1 MQYSDVS
8 TCDYADALTVN
19 QFMSADIRALW
30 PQHTRL
36 AGPAFTV
43 ECPPGDHLML
53 HAAIYRAQ
61 PGDILVVKGD
71 NKLALAGGNVC
82 AIAQQN
88 GIKGMIVDGYVRD
101 VAEITQMEFPVYARG
116 SFPKPAAKRK
126 LGTLQQTIRCGGV
139 EVNNGDIVIADED
152 GVAVIPAL
160 EAKRAFE
167 IALKRN
173 QQDSGMTLA
182 EWREQHLE
190 KVQSTLTTLGF
201 TE

>member
-19 QFMSADIRALW
+19 QFMCADIRALW
-30 PQHTRL
+30 PQEQRL

-71 NKLALAGGNVC
+71 HKLALAGGNVC

-101 VAEITQMEFPVYARG
+101 VTEIAQLEFPVYARG
-116 SFPKPAAKRK
+116 CFPKPAAKK
-126 LGTLQQTIRCGGV
+126 QLGALQQPILCGGV
-139 EVNNGDIVIADED
+139 EVNQGDIVIADAD
-152 GVAVIPAL
+152 GIAVIPAADSAQVY
-160 EAKRAFE
+160 EA
-167 IALKRN
+167 ALKRHQKDN
-173 QQDSGMTLA
+173 DTSLT
-182 EWREQHLE
+182 EWRRQHLE